1 MANNKKVLFF
11 NAKREKCES
20 DSPHLGLGMLAAVLK
35 QAGNEVLV
43 VDYQF
48 QPNAP
53 SPKSII
59 QNFKPDVIGI
69 TLYTATMKE
78 AEKIIQQVTKF
89 NKPIIVGGPHA
100 TLYYKEL
107 VKIAN
112 YIIIE
117 KKPEKIIVETVKNA
131 NIDVKGQII
140 RSEPPDPKILP
151 FPDFKTFLGY
161 EDIFIYPLLTSRGC
175 SYNCSFCAVRLVS
188 TRKWRSQ
195 KIEDCIDEL
204 IQAKKV
210 LKNMGSVIIYDDNAM
225 FRKNHIKNFL

>member
-1 MANNKKVLFF
+1 MPNKKKVLFF
-11 NAKREKCES
+11 NAKREKCDS

-53 SPKSII
+53 SPNSII

-69 TLYTATMKE
+69 TLYTATMNE
-78 AEKIIQQVTKF
+78 AEKIIGQITKF

-100 TLYYKEL
+100 TLYPNDL

-112 YIIIE
+112 YIIIGE
-117 KKPEKIIVETVKNA
+117 AEEIIVETIKNA
-131 NIDVKGQII
+131 NINSKGQII
-140 RSEPPDPKILP
+140 RSEPPDPKNLP
-151 FPDFKTFLGY
+151 FPDFTTFLGY

-175 SYNCSFCAVRLVS
+175 SFNCSFCAVRLVS
-188 TRKWRSQ
+188 TRKME
-195 KIEDCIDEL
+195 I
-204 IQAKKV
+204 
-210 LKNMGSVIIYDDNAM
+210 
-225 FRKNHIKNFL
+225 